1 MSFSRPA
8 LTDQELEFLNHGFV
22 DMTYIF
28 VNAVIATLCEPEYL
42 KGSCDQLLIIC
53 YHHVRPTA
61 HLRLPPTHE
70 GHTCSSRK
78 TVNAICPTPANSETV
93 DRRQMIQRPAGEL

>member
-53 YHHVRPTA
+53 YHHVSRQKL
-61 HLRLPPTHE
+61 HLLQIACHAIEPSFFCCMHFATRACRLSVT
-70 GHTCSSRK
+70 GS
-78 TVNAICPTPANSETV
+78 
-93 DRRQMIQRPAGEL
+93 